1 MVNYTN
7 LTCSNCKK
15 KSLSSFFASTLNDA
29 NKELT
34 KEVNRWRATCKVI
47 NKVTNQNELVEDANT
62 DKPAIADLGEADRAT
77 DRIHRNFVTMSRP
90 GDNVV
95 L

>member
-1 MVNYTN
+1 MQMLGFVVVRFTIICRLFMVRETMVNYTN

-47 NKVTNQNELVEDANT
+47 NKVTN
-62 DKPAIADLGEADRAT
+62 
-77 DRIHRNFVTMSRP
+77 
-90 GDNVV
+90 
-95 L
+95 